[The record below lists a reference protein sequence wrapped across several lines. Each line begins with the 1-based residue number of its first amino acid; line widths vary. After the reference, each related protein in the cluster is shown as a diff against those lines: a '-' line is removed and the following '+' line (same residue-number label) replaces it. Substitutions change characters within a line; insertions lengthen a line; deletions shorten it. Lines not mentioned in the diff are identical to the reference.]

1 MKGNERGIRMAVIV
15 KGSDVAAGMKE
26 TLLAELEKSRQ
37 KRIDPTL
44 GIVRVGSRADD
55 LSYER
60 GILKRFADLGMAA
73 RVFEFPETISDR
85 DFLAEFAKIDASL
98 ELQGI
103 LVFRPLPKHLDEEA
117 VRRRIDP
124 SKDVDGMSPLN
135 AAKVFA
141 GEEDGF
147 APCTAVAVMELLS
160 HAGVDPAGRN
170 VAIIGRSL
178 VIGRP
183 LAMLMLKQ
191 NATVTMCHTKTKNI
205 QEICRG
211 ADILVAAA
219 GRPQMVTPAFVS
231 PGSIVV
237 DVGINVKD
245 GKICGDVD
253 FDAVSPVVS
262 MITPALGGVSA
273 VTTSV
278 LAKHVLKAAA
288 AKCS

>member
-1 MKGNERGIRMAVIV
+1 MAVIV

-26 TLLAELEKSRQ
+26 TLLAELDKSRQ

-60 GILKRFADLGMAA
+60 GILKRFKELGMAA
-73 RVFEFPETISDR
+73 RVFEFPETISAQ
-85 DFLAEFAKIDASL
+85 DFLAEFAKIDASP
-98 ELQGI
+98 EMHGI
-103 LVFRPLPKHLDEEA
+103 LLFRPLPKHLDEEA

-135 AAKVFA
+135 VAKVFA

-147 APCTAVAVMELLS
+147 APCTSVAVMELLS

-183 LAMLMLKQ
+183 LAMLMLKR
-191 NATVTMCHTKTKNI
+191 NATVTLCHTKTRNT

-219 GRPQMVTPAFVS
+219 GQAQMVTPAFVS
-231 PGSIVV
+231 PSSIVV

-245 GKICGDVD
+245 GKIYGDVD
-253 FDAVSPVVS
+253 YDAVSPIVS
-262 MITPALGGVSA
+262 LITPALGGVGA

-278 LAKHVLKAAA
+278 LAKHVLKAASA
-288 AKCS
+288 TCS